1 MYTIFSL
8 LGFGLTIL
16 ATVLVRRF
24 AISKGVVDDPSV
36 SDRKIHKKATPLLG
50 GVAIYLGLAITLLL
64 ALHYGYLEG
73 NLIANKHV
81 FGLLA
86 GGLWLIIGG
95 YLDDK
100 YVLSPKQQII
110 WPILAVL
117 TVIVAGIGIESFSNP
132 LGGQLFLDTYDLT
145 VFSFKEIPYKF
156 TFPADLFTFV
166 WLLAIIYA
174 AKFFDGLDGL
184 VSGITVIGAFTV
196 FFASLLPQ
204 INQPQ
209 TALISII
216 VAACFLGFLIFNFNP
231 ASIFL
236 GEGGST
242 LAGFLIGALA
252 IIAESK
258 VATTL
263 VIMAL
268 PLLDLIWAVTRRVF
282 IEGTSPTQADKKHI
296 HHRLLDSGFTH
307 KGAVLLLYAW
317 AIALGLLAW
326 LYQSTQAGILLF
338 ASLIIVISFAFYL
351 VYRVKK
357 YA

>member
-1 MYTIFSL
+1 MYTTLSL
-8 LGFGLTIL
+8 LAFGITIL
-16 ATVLVRRF
+16 ATMLVRRF
-24 AISKGVVDDPSV
+24 AIRQGIVDDPSI
-36 SDRKIHKKATPLLG
+36 SARKIHKQATPLLG
-50 GVAIYLGLAITLLL
+50 GLSIYLGLALTLLV
-64 ALHYGYLEG
+64 ALQFGYLEG
-73 NLIANKHV
+73 SLIANKHV

-100 YVLSPKQQII
+100 YILSPKQQIL

-117 TVIVAGIGIESFSNP
+117 TVIASGIGIESFSNP
-132 LGGQLFLDTYDLT
+132 LGGQIFLDAYHFT
-145 VFSFKEIPYKF
+145 VFSVNDIPYKF

-166 WLLAIIYA
+166 WLMAIIYA

-204 INQPQ
+204 INQPE
-209 TALISII
+209 TAMISII
-216 VAACFLGFLIFNFNP
+216 VAACFLGFLVFNFNP

-282 IEGTSPTQADKKHI
+282 IEKTSPTKADKKHI
-296 HHRLLDSGFTH
+296 HHRLLESGLTH
-307 KGAVLLLYAW
+307 KAAVLLLYGW
-317 AIALGLLAW
+317 AIALGLVAW
-326 LYQSTQAGILLF
+326 LYQSTEAGVMLF
-338 ASLIIVISFAFYL
+338 ASVALVLGFAFYL